1 MEELAIYRLEK
12 GIVTFKIPPEADSIL
27 IALNLPLISVRTSH

>member
-12 GIVTFKIPPEADSIL
+12 GIVTFKIPPEEDSIL
-27 IALNLPLISVRTSH
+27 ITLSLPLISVRTSH

>member
-12 GIVTFKIPPEADSIL
+12 GNVTFKIPPEEDSIL
-27 IALNLPLISVRTSH
+27 TALNLPLISVRTSH